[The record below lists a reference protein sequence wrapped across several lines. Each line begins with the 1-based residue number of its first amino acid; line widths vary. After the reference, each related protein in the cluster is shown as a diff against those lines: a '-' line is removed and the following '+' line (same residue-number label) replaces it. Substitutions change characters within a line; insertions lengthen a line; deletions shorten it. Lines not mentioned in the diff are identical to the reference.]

1 MVNMEIL
8 ALRHLDTCIESGEI
22 KGDTAS
28 AIRKTFRIILKLN
41 LRVEKLRKALAE
53 GEENGLLWRADA
65 LQADSVLELSFQ

>member
-22 KGDTAS
+22 KGDTAL
-28 AIRKTFRIILKLN
+28 AITKTFSIILRLD
-41 LRVEKLRKALAE
+41 LRIEKLRKALSE

-65 LQADSVLELSFQ
+65 LLADSELELFLQ